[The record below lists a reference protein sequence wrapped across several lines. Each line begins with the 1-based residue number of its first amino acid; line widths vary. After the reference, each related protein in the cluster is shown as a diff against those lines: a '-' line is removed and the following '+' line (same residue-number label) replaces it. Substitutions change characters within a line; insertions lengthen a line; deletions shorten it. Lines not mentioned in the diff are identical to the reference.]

1 MAKVDFTKSEQLLND
16 GLLKM
21 SVKQLLQL
29 ADKVNTFGRPF
40 DPDAL
45 PSIQARSILLTF
57 MEHDLEKMSKVEEK
71 IYTQVGIRRKDLR
84 NIIEKA
90 NYLTQ
95 DDWIKLKA
103 IRTRV
108 IQYKK
113 DLAEKIPHLTDDEIV
128 ILERKKHINKRFNV
142 REKWLPLR

>member
-21 SVKQLLQL
+21 SIRQLLQL
-29 ADKVNTFGRPF
+29 ADKVNSFGRPF
-40 DPDAL
+40 DPNAL

-57 MEHDLEKMSKVEEK
+57 MENDLEKMSKVEDK
-71 IYTQVGIRRKDLR
+71 IYTQVGIRKKDLR

-95 DDWIKLKA
+95 DDWVKLKA

-113 DLAEKIPHLTDDEIV
+113 DLAEKIPHLSDDEIV
-128 ILERKKHINKRFNV
+128 VLERKKHLNKRFNV
-142 REKWLPLR
+142 REKWLPLK